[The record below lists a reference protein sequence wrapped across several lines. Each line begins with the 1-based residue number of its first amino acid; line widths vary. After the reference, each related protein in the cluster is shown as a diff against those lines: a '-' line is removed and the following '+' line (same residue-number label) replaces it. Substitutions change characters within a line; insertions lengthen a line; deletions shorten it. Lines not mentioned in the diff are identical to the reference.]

1 MQQTVDGRVQRGL
14 ERRERILDAA
24 VRRFARRGYE
34 GTRIADIAKD
44 AGMTDAG
51 LIHHFPSKE
60 KLFLAVIERREEVY
74 APVTGS
80 FDSVAEFLHALIAS
94 VKAACAEPEYL
105 RFRAMLSGAGMIENN
120 PATAHL
126 EGRLRLAVE
135 RLVPLFAEGIKRG
148 ELLPDQQPLPMVL
161 HILALND
168 GLRAQW
174 GQAPDLIDYAGT
186 FETSIAAAYR
196 AFSGRTLPPTHG

>member
-1 MQQTVDGRVQRGL
+1 
-14 ERRERILDAA
+14 
-24 VRRFARRGYE
+24 
-34 GTRIADIAKD
+34 
-44 AGMTDAG
+44 MTDAG

-74 APVTGS
+74 APVTGT

-135 RLVPLFAEGIKRG
+135 RLVPVFDEGIKRG
-148 ELLPDQQPLPMVL
+148 ELLPDQQPLAMVL

-174 GQAPDLIDYAGT
+174 GQAPDLIEYAGT

-196 AFSGRTLPPTHG
+196 AFSRRTLPPARG